1 MIQKQFIKQLYQTFA
16 LNQRPEMAVDDP
28 MHCLSCE
35 ETQKAHSNLPNLKLV
50 SVDDFRVCYLSIGSL
65 NENAFIYYLPK
76 LLELALQEEKITQ
89 GILTGE
95 TITNSVVS
103 SLIPFENDNRFENYS
118 KDKIEII
125 IEVIAQI
132 HKKYFKEDYGY
143 WNFDFE
149 YFEEEKDIQKLVASC
164 EKALAFWKGKLK
176 E

>member
-1 MIQKQFIKQLYQTFA
+1 MSQKQFIKQLYKTFA

-35 ETQKAHSNLPNLKLV
+35 ETQETHSNLSKLKNV
-50 SVDDFRVCYLSIGSL
+50 VVNDFRICYISIGSL

-76 LLELALQEEKITQ
+76 LLELALQEDEITQ
-89 GILTGE
+89 GILKGE
-95 TITNSVVS
+95 TITNSVLS
-103 SLIPFENDNRFENYS
+103 SLIPFENDNKFENYS

-125 IEVIAQI
+125 IEVVAQI

-149 YFEEEKDIQKLVASC
+149 YFEEEEDIQKLVASC
-164 EKALAFWKGKLK
+164 EKVLEFWKGKLK